1 MILDIP
7 ELLLKVAHFSDWCTV
22 HALQR
27 LNRGAYRDQPV
38 LVQEEMWH
46 YAVRTRWPW
55 ACADGW
61 FSGNGS
67 RYYTRHGRA
76 WLTACGSWRRAYAYL
91 RTIGFVATP
100 SLPLTSPWDESKPPS
115 LRVSRTPAY
124 NPRYS
129 LGAPNPPLSRIEEC
143 AWSEEPLIEARREH
157 PLSVASALMHS
168 CAFADVRPGLCPG
181 PKIWVAHFT
190 AYAPDADGLFLGVT
204 TDDRAHNW
212 YFDIGGCLL
221 DAWFNP
227 PGENG
232 YRAVPAIPALFLDGE
247 RIECDVFKAPVRLRL
262 IVNLEMSALGL
273 DVLHTRKTSDR
284 IYPVSLT
291 HTLHDFDLPET
302 ARLRTI
308 AASHRMHF
316 FVGFGAVYEPED
328 NAPYEVPSDVDEWNP
343 WSDHYPERLRRRGFV
358 TLDAL
363 YPAPGRRAE

>member
-7 ELLLKVAHFSDWCTV
+7 ELLLKVAQYSDWRAV
-22 HALQR
+22 LALQR
-27 LNRGAYRDQPV
+27 LNRGAYRDRPV
-38 LVQEEMWH
+38 LVQEELWRC
-46 YAVRTRWPW
+46 AVRSRWPW
-55 ACADGW
+55 SVYVEPEGFLDERELIAAC
-61 FSGNGS
+61 S
-67 RYYTRHGRA
+67 
-76 WLTACGSWRRAYAYL
+76 SWRRAYAYL
-91 RTIGFVATP
+91 RTVGFAP
-100 SLPLTSPWDESKPPS
+100 SVLQSQSWRHARVPS

-124 NPRYS
+124 NPRYG
-129 LGAPNPPLSRIEEC
+129 LGAPNPPLSRVEEC

-157 PLSVASALMHS
+157 HMSRTSALRYG
-168 CAFADVRPGLCPG
+168 CALADVRPNLLPG

-190 AYAPDADGLFLGVT
+190 AYAPDAEGLCLGVT
-204 TDDRAHNW
+204 TDDRAHGW
-212 YFDIGGCLL
+212 YFDVGGCLEPQL
-221 DAWFNP
+221 FNP
-227 PGENG
+227 PGLQNG
-232 YRAVPAIPALFLDGE
+232 YRAVFLNQAMFMDGDQ
-247 RIECDVFKAPVRLRL
+247 IECNVFKAPVRLRL
-262 IVNLEMSALGL
+262 ILNLEMSALGL
-273 DVLHTRKTSDR
+273 DVLHPHKTSGR
-284 IYPVSLT
+284 IYAAPLT

>member
-7 ELLLKVAHFSDWCTV
+7 ELLLKVAHFSDWRAV
-22 HALQR
+22 LGLQR

-46 YAVRTRWPW
+46 CAVRTRWAW

-143 AWSEEPLIEARREH
+143 AWSEEPLIEASGEAIDPLREYCG
-157 PLSVASALMHS
+157 VAY
-168 CAFADVRPGLCPG
+168 VRPGLRAG
-181 PKIWVAHFT
+181 SEAWVAHFT
-190 AYAPDADGLFLGVT
+190 AYAPDAEGLCLGVT
-204 TDDRAHNW
+204 TDDRAHGW
-212 YFDIGGCLL
+212 YFDVGGCLEPQL
-221 DAWFNP
+221 FNP
-227 PGENG
+227 PGLQNG
-232 YRAVPAIPALFLDGE
+232 YRAVFLNQAMFMDGDQ
-247 RIECDVFKAPVRLRL
+247 IECNVFKAPVRLRL

-273 DVLHTRKTSDR
+273 DVLHTRKTSGR

>member
-7 ELLLKVAHFSDWCTV
+7 ELLLKVAHFSDWRTV

-46 YAVRTRWPW
+46 CAVRTRWAW

-143 AWSEEPLIEARREH
+143 AWSEEPLIEASGEVIDPLREYCG
-157 PLSVASALMHS
+157 VAY
-168 CAFADVRPGLCPG
+168 VRPGLRAG
-181 PKIWVAHFT
+181 SEAWVAHFT
-190 AYAPDADGLFLGVT
+190 AYAPDAEGLLLGVR
-204 TDDRAHNW
+204 TDNERW
-212 YFDIGGCLL
+212 YFDYGEYLE
-221 DAWFNP
+221 DTHWNP
-227 PGENG
+227 RATDFIPNNG
-232 YRAVPAIPALFLDGE
+232 HQMFVDWE
-247 RIECDVFKAPVRLRL
+247 EVEQDVFKHPVRLRL
-262 IVNLEMSALGL
+262 CVHPAEGSLDLDILHPLAGSGGRLWPTTIATLRHPGLAAAAASGRRLHLFAAFGALY
-273 DVLHTRKTSDR
+273 D
-284 IYPVSLT
+284 PE
-291 HTLHDFDLPET
+291 ET
-302 ARLRTI
+302 AK
-308 AASHRMHF
+308 
-316 FVGFGAVYEPED
+316 YEL
-328 NAPYEVPSDVDEWNP
+328 PSDVDEWDP
-343 WSDHYPERLRRRGFV
+343 WSDHYPERLHRTGYV
-358 TLDAL
+358 TLDEL
-363 YPAPGRRAE
+363 HPVSIRQRGGRNA

>member
-7 ELLLKVAHFSDWCTV
+7 ELLLKVAHFSDWRAV
-22 HALQR
+22 LGLQR
-27 LNRGAYRDQPV
+27 LNRGAYRDRPV
-38 LVQEEMWH
+38 LVQEELWRC
-46 YAVRTRWPW
+46 AVRSRWPW
-55 ACADGW
+55 SVYVEPEGFLDE
-61 FSGNGS
+61 
-67 RYYTRHGRA
+67 RE
-76 WLTACGSWRRAYAYL
+76 LITACGSWRRAYAYL
-91 RTIGFVATP
+91 RTVGFAP
-100 SLPLTSPWDESKPPS
+100 SVLQSQYWRHARVPS

-124 NPRYS
+124 NPRYG
-129 LGAPNPPLSRIEEC
+129 LGAPNPPLSRVEEC